1 MTIYTI
7 TIYIAGIGTDLQDG
21 GKSKTGHMWYS
32 LSGETGS
39 YGFAPLPGKGPLPF
53 EGKVHENDTTNYLN
67 PAYSRTYQLTEQEHS
82 KLKEFG
88 EKPFANGFDKSYWA
102 GSNSCVDFVWKA
114 LDHAGLNTG
123 KHQGSLLPLA
133 NRDDLDRFM
142 KLPIGEQQLNKFL
155 NNLFPLTGEFE
166 QQDVMCTKLQSQF
179 KTALT
184 VAIDPLVLDLDGDG
198 VETTTLSK
206 TSIGGVNFN
215 LDAKGLAEKTGWVGQ
230 DDGLLVRDLDGDGQI
245 TSGRELFGNHTLLQS
260 GKAAAHGFEAL
271 KELDGNADGVVDAKD
286 SAFAALRVWKDADSD
301 GVTDAGEL
309 LTLDEAGVKSLKV
322 GYTNANTIDAQ
333 GNAHRQL
340 GSFETT
346 AGATRAMND
355 VWFGVDTARS
365 LDQDVVAVNANIAAL
380 PELAVNDA
388 HWRQAA

>member
-1 MTIYTI
+1 MTGVARVTFQNNPYSNG
-7 TIYIAGIGTDLQDG
+7 AVNVNIGTWTYGNYG
-21 GKSKTGHMWYS
+21 GLGWTG
-32 LSGETGS
+32 GQFT
-39 YGFAPLPGKGPLPF
+39 PP
-53 EGKVHENDTTNYLN
+53 
-67 PAYSRTYQLTEQEHS
+67 
-82 KLKEFG
+82 
-88 EKPFANGFDKSYWA
+88 DKDP
-102 GSNSCVDFVWKA
+102 NTQIPA
-114 LDHAGLNTG
+114 LDKLDEIFMNHDLAYGKTKGLSDYQRVLAIMAADKAMLDGIDNMLRDAVISGQKLGPDLVLAAVMAQKAFETKRVADIVSLVGKIPLHLDADAFVVIPSAGGNEALIT
-123 KHQGSLLPLA
+123 A
-133 NRDDLDRFM
+133 
-142 KLPIGEQQLNKFL
+142 
-155 NNLFPLTGEFE
+155 
-166 QQDVMCTKLQSQF
+166 LQSQF
-179 KTALT
+179 QNALT

-215 LDAKGLAEKTGWVGQ
+215 LDAKGLAEKTGWVGK

-322 GYTNANTIDAQ
+322 SYTNANTIDAQ